1 MQILRKVKYENEL
14 DPEFP
19 GWLTTIPGGERVREC
34 MQCGTCSSI
43 CPVSIYMDITPRRL
57 MAMAD
62 AGFKDEVLHS
72 FTIWLCA
79 SCYACTVNCPKDI
92 KITDVMY
99 GLKRRAIEEKV
110 LPEKRFAI
118 PILARSFVNM
128 VKRNGRTTE
137 SRLVMVLALK
147 VGLMH
152 LLRMIPLGWSL
163 LLHGRLSLKKEKVQ
177 NRKQIKAMLKAAEA
191 SS

>member
-1 MQILRKVKYENEL
+1 MKISRKVKYETEL
-14 DPEFP
+14 DAQFP
-19 GWLTTIPGGERVREC
+19 AWLTTIPGGERAREC

-43 CPVSIYMDITPRRL
+43 CPMSVYMDITPRRL

-99 GLKRRAIEEKV
+99 SLKRRAIEENI
-110 LPEKRFAI
+110 LPSKRFAI

-128 VKRNGRTTE
+128 VKKNGRTTE
-137 SRLVMVLALK
+137 SRLVMSLAFK
-147 VGLMH
+147 IGLLH
-152 LLRMIPLGWSL
+152 LLKMVPLGWSL
-163 LLHGRLSLKKEKVQ
+163 LRSGRLSFKKERVQ
-177 NRKQIKAMLKAAEA
+177 NKQQIKAMLKAVEA